1 MPASVRQL
9 WMTASAL
16 LACLLALAA
25 CSSGPSDQSL
35 EPPRR
40 KSSPRGPIAQ
50 IEQRVDH
57 IVGTTLVMP
66 VTVAP
71 EFANPGPIVALLE
84 DGRDVGARLV
94 WFAIEEDPT
103 EDARWLPPAG
113 RWTAIE
119 APGEVAPDSAGFW
132 AIVADLPLDAA
143 GQGLWIDRGLLELNW
158 IAAPAA
164 RSNHPALRPVA
175 PSARGTPGY
184 DALVEQE
191 LKSPLRRWRGLLSTR
206 GLAAPESLP
215 IPREDTPSALA
226 NPIEAISIQ
235 QQARWAT
242 ALLRLYADD
251 PDVCDRLRQSL
262 CAHASLEGGL
272 WLPAWPLR
280 QQAIDTLLD
289 DLLSPG
295 SSARTRVRSAGYFI
309 EDQPPAIAWIIDDAG
324 LLDARSGAA
333 LSTVGVLNLGER
345 PTLVWAAPART
356 ESTPALVPLQPGAG
370 VTLTSASSPDTSLTG
385 TISVNLGRWNTRLSV
400 TNEPIPVT
408 PPGFRMGP
416 FVPGWTLPALQSGV
430 APIPGPADAEWTTAA
445 LIERLPGGSGAWTIY
460 FECLRPA
467 DAGND
472 ADSVRIWLGPKD
484 RPISVIRVTYDGSA
498 SNELSVQGA
507 ATLVQPVL
515 RGPDRWSFR
524 VALPSDAV
532 EKSRQVSIGL
542 ERIGPKG
549 RRWSWPRAMTPW
561 QVEPGRVR
569 LSLDAWDSLPG
580 G

>member
-1 MPASVRQL
+1 MSAIVRQIA
-9 WMTASAL
+9 MAASAF
-16 LACLLALAA
+16 LACLLALVA
-25 CSSGPSDQSL
+25 CSSGPADQSM

-40 KSSPRGPIAQ
+40 KSSPRGPIVQ

-113 RWTAIE
+113 RWRAIE
-119 APGEVAPDSAGFW
+119 DPGALVPASAGFW

-143 GQGLWIDRGLLELNW
+143 GQGLWIDRGLLEINW
-158 IAAPAA
+158 IAAPPA
-164 RSNHPALRPVA
+164 RSDHPALRPVT
-175 PSARGTPGY
+175 PSALGTPGY

-191 LKSPLRRWRGLLSTR
+191 LKSPLRRWRGLLSTT
-206 GLAAPESLP
+206 GLSAPESLP
-215 IPREDTPSALA
+215 MHGEAAAQTLA
-226 NPIEAISIQ
+226 SPIEAISIQ

-251 PDVCDRLRQSL
+251 ADACDRLRRSL
-262 CAHASLEGGL
+262 CAHASIESGL

-280 QQAIDTLLD
+280 QQSIDALLD

-295 SSARTRVRSAGYFI
+295 SSARTRVRAASYFI
-309 EDQPPAIAWIIDDAG
+309 QDLPPAIAWIIDDAG
-324 LLDARSGAA
+324 LLDARSGMA

-345 PTLVWAAPART
+345 PTLVWASPART
-356 ESTPALVPLQPGAG
+356 ESTPALVPVQPGAG
-370 VTLTSASSPDTSLTG
+370 VMLTSASSPDTALTG
-385 TISVNLGRWNTRLSV
+385 TISVNLGRWNTQLSV
-400 TNEPIPVT
+400 ASEPIPVT

-416 FVPGWTLPALQSGV
+416 FVPGWTLSALQAGV
-430 APIPGPADAEWTTAA
+430 SPIPGPADANWTTAA
-445 LIERLPGGSGAWTIY
+445 LIERLPGGTGAWTIY

-484 RPISVIRVTYDGSA
+484 RPMAVIRVTYDGSA

-524 VALPSDAV
+524 VALPSEVV
-532 EKSRQVSIGL
+532 EKSREVSIGL

-569 LSLDAWDSLPG
+569 LSLDAWESLSG